1 MNKQDKRFNIGEVF
15 TPQEICN
22 TLIRMSRYCKY
33 NQNYKDWIEFCDTS
47 CGIGNII
54 IRFLDNKFNYCN
66 DEWEVIEL
74 ISHIHGYDI
83 DQKNVNECKKRIFDW
98 TKNSILIFTDSFIF
112 EKTITEILDKN
123 IICCDYLTTKVDKK
137 FDLIIQNPPYIQGLY
152 LKFLEKAYNDLNE
165 AGEMVSIQPAT
176 WLLNF
181 HTKGYKKTYDKLKRM
196 FSHLTDK
203 VIIENYNDEFG
214 TSLYVPY
221 SIIHVDNRNIEKF
234 IDVEVIGEN
243 FTCECLSDINLIDS
257 TIGAKE
263 IILDIINKCKNS
275 GGVLEDF
282 IYKKGQEVPD
292 NTHYIKF
299 LNLIGR
305 SFCGDPRVTDEWYEN
320 ELLSPICYYAIA
332 DKRAGIKD
340 TPHYQLANGRT
351 YQNPLFTNTL
361 SDQIYGTK
369 EELENF
375 MYNVYNCD
383 LFPFLGII
391 FNFNMR
397 NQCYH
402 YVPFLS
408 YSKYYSDEI
417 YKILNLTDQEIG
429 IIEKTI
435 KKFKRGSNWYKRLQF
450 GYDWKNKIGK

>member
-1 MNKQDKRFNIGEVF
+1 M
-15 TPQEICN
+15 
-22 TLIRMSRYCKY
+22 
-33 NQNYKDWIEFCDTS
+33 
-47 CGIGNII
+47 
-54 IRFLDNKFNYCN
+54 
-66 DEWEVIEL
+66 
-74 ISHIHGYDI
+74 
-83 DQKNVNECKKRIFDW
+83 
-98 TKNSILIFTDSFIF
+98 
-112 EKTITEILDKN
+112 
-123 IICCDYLTTKVDKK
+123 KV
-137 FDLIIQNPPYIQGLY
+137 
-152 LKFLEKAYNDLNE
+152 
-165 AGEMVSIQPAT
+165 
-176 WLLNF
+176 
-181 HTKGYKKTYDKLKRM
+181 H
-196 FSHLTDK
+196 
-203 VIIENYNDEFG
+203 
-214 TSLYVPY
+214 
-221 SIIHVDNRNIEKF
+221 IEKF
-234 IDVEVIGEN
+234 IDVEVIGKN

-257 TIGAKE
+257 TIGAKD

-292 NTHYIKF
+292 NTHYLKF
-299 LNLIGR
+299 LRIIGR

-320 ELLSPICYYAIA
+320 ELLSPICYYSIA

-351 YQNPLFTNTL
+351 YQNPLFTNIL

-375 MYNVYNCD
+375 VYNVYNCD

-402 YVPFLS
+402 YIPFLS

-417 YKILNLTDQEIG
+417 YKILNLTDQEIS

-435 KKFKRGSNWYKRLQF
+435 KKFKRNSDWYKRLQF
-450 GYDWKNKIGK
+450 GYDWKDKIGK